1 MTCLFFH
8 DLLYHHVDFT
18 WLESNMKGT
27 PSGNVKREEKRQSKE
42 KNNMGDVWTRLI
54 KFYLVHICEMWC
66 KRRIWCS
73 CEKRCIVTTL
83 TLLWL
88 KFCNIITTTVM
99 FKYIEILVWIIFK
112 REAATSWISPSLDPT
127 YLPLSSL
134 SSTLTTTVTVFAD
147 GIWLNSLYSV
157 RTKLHL
163 TMDETK
169 HETYFM
175 SFIDRDEMLLKS
187 TDVTLESATVKI
199 IESTSSPS
207 SACLGHFYVFHFN
220 STKNK
225 FKRKLFPSG
234 SHFFFHLILNL

>member
-1 MTCLFFH
+1 MW
-8 DLLYHHVDFT
+8 DV
-18 WLESNMKGT
+18 M
-27 PSGNVKREEKRQSKE
+27 QE
-42 KNNMGDVWTRLI
+42 KNMVFMWKKVYCYHTNTVMVKVLQYHNNYGDVQ
-54 KFYLVHICEMWC
+54 VH
-66 KRRIWCS
+66 RNS
-73 CEKRCIVTTL
+73 
-83 TLLWL
+83 
-88 KFCNIITTTVM
+88 
-99 FKYIEILVWIIFK
+99 K

-199 IESTSSPS
+199 IE
-207 SACLGHFYVFHFN
+207 
-220 STKNK
+220 
-225 FKRKLFPSG
+225 
-234 SHFFFHLILNL
+234 